1 MKDSIG
7 VFDSGIGGLTVL
19 KEIRRRLPTENLIY
33 LGDTARVPYGTKSP
47 ETVIRY
53 TLRNTAFL
61 VSQGVKAIVIACN
74 TASAYGLSE
83 VSQHFDIPILG
94 VITPGAFKA
103 VKATKNN
110 QVGVIG
116 TEGTIASGTYQKEIK
131 KLNSQITT
139 HTQSCPLLV
148 SLAEEGRVEGE
159 IVELVIKNYLEP
171 FLKPKTIDTLILG
184 CTHYPLF
191 KGVFQKIMGNEVSLI
206 DSAVEVASN
215 LEELLVKGGLKTKS
229 SDKGEVSFY
238 STDFPNRMEKI
249 GPQFFG
255 ESMTKVHQ
263 IEITF

>member
-7 VFDSGIGGLTVL
+7 VFDSCIGGLTVL
-19 KEIRRRLPTENLIY
+19 KEIRKRLPTENLIY

-53 TLRNTAFL
+53 TLRNTEFL
-61 VSQGVKAIVIACN
+61 VSKGVKAIVIACN

-83 VSQHFDIPILG
+83 VSKHFDIPILG
-94 VITPGAFKA
+94 VITPGALSA

-116 TEGTIASGTYQKEIK
+116 TEGTIASLAYQKEIQ
-131 KLNSQITT
+131 KLNSHITT

-148 SLAEEGRVEGE
+148 GLAEEGRIEGE
-159 IVELVIKNYLEP
+159 IVELVIKTYLEP
-171 FLKPKTIDTLILG
+171 LKPQTIDTLILG

-191 KGVFQKIMGNEVSLI
+191 KKMFQKILGNQVTLI

-215 LEELLVKGGLKTKS
+215 LEELLVKRGLKGRGS
-229 SDKGEVSFY
+229 EKGEVGFY
-238 STDFPNRMEKI
+238 STDAPNRMEKI
-249 GPQFFG
+249 GPQFFC